1 MEENLD
7 KEENFEFSTDECRAF
22 AILVDKFC
30 ESLTV
35 EKNSSEHTV
44 RNYKND
50 LLSFAM

>member
-1 MEENLD
+1 MEENLE
-7 KEENFEFSTDECRAF
+7 KIEKFEFSTDECKAF
-22 AILVDKFC
+22 SILVDKFC

-50 LLSFAM
+50 LLSFAI